1 VSWRAH
7 QFLLRLLKDLRL
19 PDFRDY
25 AVDVP
30 RSLLFGSRP
39 MPQAPSRAVREYQK
53 GANFAIITRTVGIDL
68 KCRHR

>member
-7 QFLLRLLKDLRL
+7 QFPLRLLKDLRL

-39 MPQAPSRAVREYQK
+39 MPQAPYGSIKRVQ
-53 GANFAIITRTVGIDL
+53 TL
-68 KCRHR
+68 P